1 MGRGRWAE
9 GLCQSQISGL
19 PLRWGMRQPGL
30 ARIGMMLCGLG
41 LAGCGSLVS
50 APTPLAGD
58 LLNAPTTLNLGGQLL
73 GLTAAP
79 QLVREADRFSV
90 RLQVQPSAPASNP
103 AATAT
108 DPLKVTGIY
117 VFTGAG
123 LWHSPRLSDFS
134 GASNC
139 SAQVCA
145 WGSGSANGFTAG
157 EDVRVIAQL
166 RDASGKTYWLR
177 DARSQNVVSKPL
189 IR

>member
-1 MGRGRWAE
+1 
-9 GLCQSQISGL
+9 
-19 PLRWGMRQPGL
+19 MRQPGL

-41 LAGCGSLVS
+41 LAGCGSLGS

-58 LLNAPTTLNLGGQLL
+58 LLNAPTTLNLGRQLL
-73 GLTAAP
+73 RLTAAP
-79 QLVREADRFSV
+79 QLIKEADRFSV
-90 RLQVQPSAPASNP
+90 RVSVEASRPA
-103 AATAT
+103 AT

-117 VFTGAG
+117 VFTGLG
-123 LWHSPRLSDFS
+123 LWQSPRLSDFS

-145 WGSGSANGFTAG
+145 WGSGGANGFTAG

-177 DARSQNVVSKPL
+177 DARSQNVVAKPL

>member
-1 MGRGRWAE
+1 
-9 GLCQSQISGL
+9 
-19 PLRWGMRQPGL
+19 MRPPGL

-41 LAGCGSLVS
+41 LAGCGSLGN

-58 LLNAPTTLNLGGQLL
+58 LLSAPTTLNLGGRLL

-79 QLVREADRFSV
+79 QLVQEADRFSV
-90 RLQVQPSAPASNP
+90 RVNVEASALAGGPA
-103 AATAT
+103 AT
-108 DPLKVTGIY
+108 DPLKVIGIY

-123 LWHSPRLSDFS
+123 LWQSPRLSDFS
-134 GASNC
+134 RASNC
-139 SAQVCA
+139 STQVCA

-177 DARSQNVVSKPL
+177 DARSQNVVAKPL